1 MSNLGA
7 IASRFDINS
16 KSLKE
21 FDSSL
26 RLLKRKKDE
35 LDKSEFE
42 DVIGKILR
50 VVKPISEGIND
61 NLSNLTNVSENNIII
76 ILHERHERNW
86 SKYRNE
92 ILELSNKLST
102 KKKIV
107 LSKEDFELL
116 DDIADALDTECE
128 YLYQRLSD
136 RR

>member
-16 KSLKE
+16 KSLKD

-26 RLLKRKKDE
+26 RLLKRKKDD
-35 LDKSEFE
+35 LDKSEFDE
-42 DVIGKILR
+42 AINKILR

-61 NLSNLTNVSENNIII
+61 NLSNSTNVSENNIII
-76 ILHERHERNW
+76 ILHGRHERNW
-86 SKYRNE
+86 SKYKNE
-92 ILELSNKLST
+92 ILELTGKLSS
-102 KKKIV
+102 KKAIE

-116 DDIADALDTECE
+116 DDIADALDAECE
-128 YLYQRLSD
+128 YLFQRLSD